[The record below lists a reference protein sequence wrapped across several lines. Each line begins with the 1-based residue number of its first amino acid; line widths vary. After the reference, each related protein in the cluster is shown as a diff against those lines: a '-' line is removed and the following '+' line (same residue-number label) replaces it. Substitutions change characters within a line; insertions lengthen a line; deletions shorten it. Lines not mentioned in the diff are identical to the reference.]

1 MSGIAETY
9 ENLGKEAA
17 ESYCFNGYL
26 DTYGKYLTE
35 SGNSITVLYP
45 AERCQMQSDRV
56 VSQKEYEK
64 EQAIRQAEYE
74 ARRKEEQEQWELEQV
89 KAAEAE
95 ALAIEKRQV
104 AETLVSAS
112 DAQLIGHRAATF
124 YRASFYEQMVS
135 DEKRCWS
142 NASTQ
147 EGVAKCGIYAI
158 SGIMIS
164 RLNMIYYT
172 PDNVRARMTQ
182 EISAT
187 LAINAQAAADFIDT
201 YIYPQADNAVKGFYL

>member
-1 MSGIAETY
+1 MSGVEKALSSKGKEVADTYCYTEYLEIYGGFIAED
-9 ENLGKEAA
+9 GKP
-17 ESYCFNGYL
+17 
-26 DTYGKYLTE
+26 LT
-35 SGNSITVLYP
+35 SLYKPSI
-45 AERCQMQSDRV
+45 CQSDAEVLIASNIRNQIQEKLANIEE
-56 VSQKEYEK
+56 QKRKDQGELER
-64 EQAIRQAEYE
+64 QQAEE
-74 ARRKEEQEQWELEQV
+74 D
-89 KAAEAE
+89 KAAEE
-95 ALAIEKRQV
+95 AIEKRRV

-142 NASTQ
+142 NASTR

-172 PDNVRARMTQ
+172 PDNVRTRMTQ
-182 EISAT
+182 EISAK
-187 LAINAQAAADFIDT
+187 LAINTQAATDFIDT